1 MIKEDE
7 LREFRPVV
15 RYRDGS
21 EITLQAV
28 QNALEAA
35 ANSIGIPVAFY
46 EDQVKSGG
54 IFNKT
59 IENCI
64 VLYHPEH
71 QYDYFKF
78 CIRIATE
85 GSYAF
90 ISCNDFGQ
98 SKQMNKADRVE
109 AYKEDRR
116 GKSMSYKVGSI
127 IGQGISSIGKS
138 KQKLE
143 EEQNYYN
150 CISDILDDV
159 ISYDN

>member
-1 MIKEDE
+1 MIKADE

-46 EDQVKSGG
+46 EDRVKSGG

>member
-1 MIKEDE
+1 M
-7 LREFRPVV
+7 
-15 RYRDGS
+15 
-21 EITLQAV
+21 
-28 QNALEAA
+28 
-35 ANSIGIPVAFY
+35 
-46 EDQVKSGG
+46 KSGG